1 MACLSKALFGVVEL
15 WAASSIFQCVQLAE
29 FGARMRSDRKMWLLM
44 VNGGRMEMDGDVMQ
58 FGQGSSRA

>member
-1 MACLSKALFGVVEL
+1 MVE
-15 WAASSIFQCVQLAE
+15 CVQLAE

-58 FGQGSSRA
+58 FGQGKSRA